1 MPSTFM
7 GLDVPFAHET
17 FNERMCRLRKTALCG
32 YTLTPMTV
40 SSSELKIGTRGSPLA
55 LAQANEVRD
64 RLLAAHDG
72 LAVEIVII
80 STTGDQVQDR
90 RLSEVGGK
98 GLFTKEIQEALIDG
112 RIDVAVHSMKDVETW
127 LPDETAIAVVLERED
142 PRDVFLSPR
151 AGTLD
156 ELPAGA
162 AIGTS
167 SLRRQAQILHR
178 RPELRVETL
187 RGNVQTRL
195 RKLEEGVVDATL
207 LALAG
212 LKRLGNEGLAQSY
225 IATDVILPAVA
236 QGVVGLETRHADGAV
251 RDLVAP
257 LNHAP
262 TWTRVTA
269 ERAMLAAL
277 DGSCHT
283 PIAGLAELLPD
294 GRLTLT
300 GLVAM
305 PDGSQLHRMSA
316 EGSAGDA
323 EALGTALGQALR
335 TRMPA
340 DFFT

>member
-1 MPSTFM
+1 
-7 GLDVPFAHET
+7 
-17 FNERMCRLRKTALCG
+17 
-32 YTLTPMTV
+32 MTV
-40 SSSELKIGTRGSPLA
+40 SHSDLKIGTRGSPLA
-55 LAQANEVRD
+55 LVQAHKVRD
-64 RLLAAHDG
+64 YLLAIHDG
-72 LAVEIVII
+72 LTVEIVII
-80 STTGDQVQDR
+80 STTGDQVLDR

-112 RIDVAVHSMKDVETW
+112 RIDLAVHSMKDVETW

-142 PRDVFLSPR
+142 PRDAFLSPR
-151 AGTLD
+151 ATTLD

-178 RPELRVETL
+178 RPELRVEML

-225 IATDVILPAVA
+225 IETDVILPAVA
-236 QGVVGLETRHADGAV
+236 QGVIALETRRDDSRV

-262 TWTRVTA
+262 TWIRVTA

-283 PIAGLAELLPD
+283 PIGGLAELSAD
-294 GRLTLT
+294 GGLSLT
-300 GLVAM
+300 GLAAL
-305 PDGSQLHRMSA
+305 PDGSQLHRMSDEA
-316 EGSAGDA
+316 SADDA
-323 EALGTALGQALR
+323 EALGTALGLALR
-335 TRMPA
+335 ARMPA

>member
-1 MPSTFM
+1 MS
-7 GLDVPFAHET
+7 ET
-17 FNERMCRLRKTALCG
+17 FNVRMSCLRTTGPNG
-32 YTLTPMTV
+32 YTLIYMNA
-40 SSSELKIGTRGSPLA
+40 SSPELRIGTRGSPLA
-55 LAQANEVRD
+55 LVQAHDVRD
-64 RLLAAHDG
+64 RLLALHDG
-72 LAVEIVII
+72 LDVEIVKI

-112 RIDVAVHSMKDVETW
+112 RIDLAVHSMKDVETW

-142 PRDVFLSPR
+142 PRDVFLSSR
-151 AGTLD
+151 AATLD
-156 ELPAGA
+156 NLPAGA

-212 LKRLGNEGLAQSY
+212 LKRLGNEGVAQS
-225 IATDVILPAVA
+225 IIEADVILPAVA
-236 QGVVGLETRHADGAV
+236 QGVIALETRRDDARV
-251 RDLVAP
+251 RDLIAP
-257 LNHAP
+257 LNHAE
-262 TWTRVTA
+262 TETRVAA

-283 PIAGLAELLPD
+283 PIAGLAELSPD
-294 GRLTLT
+294 GRIVLT

-305 PDGSQLHRMSA
+305 PDGSQLHKMTEQAPQSD
-316 EGSAGDA
+316 AGR
-323 EALGTALGQALR
+323 LGMTLGQALR
-335 TRMPA
+335 ARMPA
-340 DFFT
+340 NFFT

>member
-1 MPSTFM
+1 
-7 GLDVPFAHET
+7 
-17 FNERMCRLRKTALCG
+17 
-32 YTLTPMTV
+32 MTI
-40 SSSELKIGTRGSPLA
+40 SSFDLKIGTRGSPLA
-55 LAQANEVRD
+55 LYQAHKVRD
-64 RLLAAHDG
+64 DLLAIHDG
-72 LAVEIVII
+72 LTVEIVII

-112 RIDVAVHSMKDVETW
+112 RIDLAVHSMKDVETW
-127 LPDETAIAVVLERED
+127 LPDKTMIAVVLERED
-142 PRDVFLSPR
+142 PRDAFLSPR
-151 AGTLD
+151 AKTLG

-162 AIGTS
+162 VIGTS

-178 RPELRVETL
+178 YPGLRVETL

-212 LKRLGNEGLAQSY
+212 LKRLGNQDLAQSF
-225 IATDVILPAVA
+225 IETDEILPAVA
-236 QGVVGLETRHADGAV
+236 QGVIAIETRHDDVRV

-269 ERAMLAAL
+269 ERALLAAL

-283 PIAGLAELLPD
+283 PIGGLAELSADGTLSLTGVVALPD
-294 GRLTLT
+294 GSL
-300 GLVAM
+300 
-305 PDGSQLHRMSA
+305 LHRMSDEA
-316 EGSAGDA
+316 PEGDA
-323 EALGTALGQALR
+323 EALGTSLGLALR
-335 TRMPA
+335 ARMPA

>member
-1 MPSTFM
+1 M
-7 GLDVPFAHET
+7 
-17 FNERMCRLRKTALCG
+17 
-32 YTLTPMTV
+32 
-40 SSSELKIGTRGSPLA
+40 
-55 LAQANEVRD
+55 AQAHEVRD
-64 RLLAAHDG
+64 RLTAAHDG
-72 LAVEIVII
+72 LAVEIVVI
-80 STTGDQVQDR
+80 STTGDQVLDR

-98 GLFTKEIQEALIDG
+98 GLFTKEIQEALIDR
-112 RIDVAVHSMKDVETW
+112 RIDLAVHSMKDVETW
-127 LPDETAIAVVLERED
+127 LPDETALAAVLERED

-151 AGTLD
+151 AQTLD
-156 ELPAGA
+156 ELPAGS

-225 IATDVILPAVA
+225 IETDVILPAVA
-236 QGVVGLETRHADGAV
+236 QGVIGLETRSADKRV
-251 RDLVAP
+251 RDLVSV

-283 PIAGLAELLPD
+283 PIAGLAELSDD
-294 GRLTLT
+294 GRLSLT

-305 PDGSQLHRMSA
+305 PDGSQLHKMSDEA
-316 EGSAGDA
+316 PASDA
-323 EALGTALGQALR
+323 EALGTALGMALR
-335 TRMPA
+335 ARMPA

>member
-1 MPSTFM
+1 
-7 GLDVPFAHET
+7 
-17 FNERMCRLRKTALCG
+17 
-32 YTLTPMTV
+32 MTI
-40 SSSELKIGTRGSPLA
+40 SSPDLKVGTRGSPLA
-55 LAQANEVRD
+55 LVQAHNVRD
-64 RLLAAHDG
+64 RLLAIHAG
-72 LAVEIVII
+72 LAVEVVII

-112 RIDVAVHSMKDVETW
+112 RIDLAVHSMKDVETW
-127 LPDETAIAVVLERED
+127 LPDETEVAVVLERED
-142 PRDVFLSPR
+142 PRDAFLSPR
-151 AGTLD
+151 AATLD
-156 ELPAGA
+156 DLPAGA

-178 RPELRVETL
+178 RPELRVEML

-212 LKRLGNEGLAQSY
+212 LKRLGNEGVAQSY
-225 IATDVILPAVA
+225 IETDVILPAVA
-236 QGVVGLETRHADGAV
+236 QGVVGIETRRDDVRV

-277 DGSCHT
+277 DGSCQT
-283 PIAGLAELLPD
+283 PIGGLAELSSD
-294 GRLTLT
+294 GRLSLT
-300 GLVAM
+300 GLIAM
-305 PDGSQLHRMSA
+305 PDGSQLHKMSD

-323 EALGTALGQALR
+323 EALGTSLGQALR
-335 TRMPA
+335 ARMPA

>member
-1 MPSTFM
+1 M
-7 GLDVPFAHET
+7 
-17 FNERMCRLRKTALCG
+17 
-32 YTLTPMTV
+32 
-40 SSSELKIGTRGSPLA
+40 SSPDLKVGTRGSPLA
-55 LAQANEVRD
+55 LVQAHNVRD
-64 RLLAAHDG
+64 RLLAIHAG
-72 LAVEIVII
+72 LAVEVVII

-112 RIDVAVHSMKDVETW
+112 RIDLAVHSMKDVETW
-127 LPDETAIAVVLERED
+127 LPDETELSVVLERED

-151 AGTLD
+151 AATLD

-162 AIGTS
+162 AVGTS

-178 RPELRVETL
+178 RPELKVEML

-212 LKRLGNEGLAQSY
+212 LKRLGNEGVARSY
-225 IATDVILPAVA
+225 IETDVILPAVA
-236 QGVVGLETRHADGAV
+236 QGVVGLVTRRDDARV

-262 TWTRVTA
+262 TWTRVVA

-283 PIAGLAELLPD
+283 PIGGLAELSPD
-294 GRLTLT
+294 GRISLA

-305 PDGSQLHRMSA
+305 PDGSQLHRMSDEA
-316 EGSAGDA
+316 PAGDA
-323 EALGTALGQALR
+323 EALGTSLGQALR
-335 TRMPA
+335 GRMPA

>member
-1 MPSTFM
+1 
-7 GLDVPFAHET
+7 
-17 FNERMCRLRKTALCG
+17 
-32 YTLTPMTV
+32 MTKN
-40 SSSELKIGTRGSPLA
+40 SPDLKIGTRGSPLA

-64 RLLAAHDG
+64 LLLAIHEG
-72 LAVEIVII
+72 LTVEIVII

-112 RIDVAVHSMKDVETW
+112 RIDFAVHSMKDVETW
-127 LPDETAIAVVLERED
+127 LPAETELSVVLERED

-151 AGTLD
+151 AATLD

-178 RPELRVETL
+178 RPELRVEML

-212 LKRLGNEGLAQSY
+212 LKRLGNEGVAQSY
-225 IATDVILPAVA
+225 IETDVILPAVA
-236 QGVVGLETRHADGAV
+236 QGVVGLEARRDDSRV

-262 TWTRVTA
+262 TWSRVTA

-283 PIAGLAELLPD
+283 PIGGLAELSTD
-294 GRLTLT
+294 GRLSLT

-305 PDGSQLHRMSA
+305 PDGSQLHKMSD
-316 EGSAGDA
+316 EGPEGDA

-335 TRMPA
+335 SRMPA

>member
-1 MPSTFM
+1 M
-7 GLDVPFAHET
+7 
-17 FNERMCRLRKTALCG
+17 
-32 YTLTPMTV
+32 
-40 SSSELKIGTRGSPLA
+40 
-55 LAQANEVRD
+55 AQAHEVRD
-64 RLLAAHDG
+64 RLAAAHSG
-72 LAVEIVII
+72 LAVEIVVI
-80 STTGDQVQDR
+80 STTGDQVLDR

-98 GLFTKEIQEALIDG
+98 GLFTKEIQEALIDR
-112 RIDVAVHSMKDVETW
+112 RIDLAVHSMKDVETW
-127 LPDETAIAVVLERED
+127 LPDETALTAVLERED

-151 AGTLD
+151 AQTLD
-156 ELPAGA
+156 ELPAGS

-225 IATDVILPAVA
+225 IETDVILPAVA
-236 QGVVGLETRHADGAV
+236 QGVIGLETRSADKRV
-251 RDLVAP
+251 RDLVSV

-283 PIAGLAELLPD
+283 PIAGLAELSDD
-294 GRLTLT
+294 GRLSLT

-305 PDGSQLHRMSA
+305 PDGSQLHKMSDEA
-316 EGSAGDA
+316 PASDA
-323 EALGTALGQALR
+323 EALGTALGMALR
-335 TRMPA
+335 ARMPA

>member
-1 MPSTFM
+1 
-7 GLDVPFAHET
+7 
-17 FNERMCRLRKTALCG
+17 
-32 YTLTPMTV
+32 MTI
-40 SSSELKIGTRGSPLA
+40 SSPDLKIGTRGSPLA
-55 LAQANEVRD
+55 LVQAHEVRD
-64 RLLAAHDG
+64 RLLATHDG
-72 LAVEIVII
+72 LSVEIVII

-90 RLSEVGGK
+90 RLAEVGGK

-112 RIDVAVHSMKDVETW
+112 RIDLAVHSMKDVETW
-127 LPDETAIAVVLERED
+127 LPDETTLAVVLERED
-142 PRDVFLSPR
+142 PRDAFLSPR
-151 AGTLD
+151 ATTLD

-178 RPELRVETL
+178 RPDLRVEML

-195 RKLEEGVVDATL
+195 RKLEEGVCDATL

-212 LKRLGNEGLAQSY
+212 LKRLGNEGLAQS
-225 IATDVILPAVA
+225 IIETDVILPAVA
-236 QGVVGLETRHADGAV
+236 QGVIGLETRREDSRV
-251 RDLVAP
+251 LDLVAS

-262 TWTRVTA
+262 TWIRVTA

-283 PIAGLAELLPD
+283 PIGGLAELSAD
-294 GRLTLT
+294 GRISLT
-300 GLVAM
+300 GLIAM
-305 PDGSQLHRMSA
+305 PDGSQLHKMA
-316 EGSAGDA
+316 DEGPAGDP

-335 TRMPA
+335 ARMPA

>member
-1 MPSTFM
+1 MTTF
-7 GLDVPFAHET
+7 
-17 FNERMCRLRKTALCG
+17 
-32 YTLTPMTV
+32 
-40 SSSELKIGTRGSPLA
+40 SSNLKIGTRGSPLA
-55 LAQANEVRD
+55 LVQAHNVRD
-64 RLLAAHDG
+64 CLLAIHDG

-112 RIDVAVHSMKDVETW
+112 RIDLAVHSMKDVETW
-127 LPDETAIAVVLERED
+127 LPDETEIAVVLERED
-142 PRDVFLSPR
+142 PRDAFLSPR
-151 AGTLD
+151 AATLD

-178 RPELRVETL
+178 RPELRVEML

-212 LKRLGNEGLAQSY
+212 LKRLGNEGVAQSY
-225 IATDVILPAVA
+225 IETDVILPAVA
-236 QGVVGLETRHADGAV
+236 QGVVALETRRDDARV

-262 TWTRVTA
+262 TESRVTA

-283 PIAGLAELLPD
+283 PIGGLAVLSSD
-294 GRLTLT
+294 GRLSLT
-300 GLVAM
+300 GLIAM
-305 PDGSQLHRMSA
+305 PDGSQLHKMSEEA
-316 EGSAGDA
+316 PANDA
-323 EALGTALGQALR
+323 ESLGTALGQALR
-335 TRMPA
+335 ARMPA